1 MEEASFN
8 VSLKLIMT
16 REGMIHSQTTTGFL
30 SVNRTQI
37 SARMVEDDSPK
48 NK

>member
-8 VSLKLIMT
+8 VSLKLMT
-16 REGMIHSQTTTGFL
+16 REGMNHSQTTTCFL
-30 SVNRTQI
+30 FVNRTKI
-37 SARMVEDDSPK
+37 SARMVEDYSPK